1 MERPADES
9 SGYSRP
15 YVLPAR
21 TESRRH
27 PAQLDPHRPHLPRR
41 PLWVCRVC
49 PDMDWPCPPARLL
62 LAVEYRRN
70 LAGLAVYMGQQ
81 LAAAM
86 EDLGRLDTGSPPD
99 GNALYERFIT
109 WIERKREVPVSRP
122 RGVGQRR
129 VDRA

>member
-1 MERPADES
+1 
-9 SGYSRP
+9 
-15 YVLPAR
+15 
-21 TESRRH
+21 
-27 PAQLDPHRPHLPRR
+27 
-41 PLWVCRVC
+41 
-49 PDMDWPCPPARLL
+49 MDWPCPPARLL

-86 EDLGRLDTGSPPD
+86 ADLERLDTGNPPA

-122 RGVGQRR
+122 RVAGQGGP
-129 VDRA
+129 AGTEPPEPEP